1 MMGKRVKKNKFLNA
15 VTNIG
20 TWIANFFYLQLFW
33 IIYSVKGLIVLGI
46 FPATFAAVQVIYKW
60 FESMEFDFSIHETFQ
75 DAYRDSYKQANI
87 VGYISLLVVA
97 ILYVDLRVSNV
108 FIQSIFLHTMLL
120 FFSFAV
126 LSVGMYLFTVMSRYE
141 YSVKNVFKQSFFVA
155 LATPI
160 NTLAAGVALVL
171 SVALLSN
178 YLFLAIFFGV
188 PILLMPI
195 VWFTYSG
202 LLAAEGKKASTD

>member
-1 MMGKRVKKNKFLNA
+1 MNNRVKKNKFLNA

-33 IIYSVKGLIVLGI
+33 ILYSVKGLLVLGI

-60 FESMEFDFSIHETFQ
+60 FENMEFDFSIHETFK
-75 DAYRDSYKQANI
+75 ASYNEGFKRANI

-97 ILYVDLRVSNV
+97 ILYVDLRISNV

-126 LSVGMYLFTVMSRYE
+126 LSVGLYLFTVMSRYE
-141 YSVKNVFKQSFFVA
+141 YSVKHIFKQSFFVA

-160 NTLAAGVALVL
+160 NTLAAGVALIL
-171 SVALLSN
+171 AVALLSN
-178 YLFLAIFFGV
+178 FLFLAVFFGV
-188 PILLMPI
+188 PIILMPI

-202 LLAAEGKKASTD
+202 ILAAESKKASVE

>member
-1 MMGKRVKKNKFLNA
+1 MNNRVKKNKFLNA

-20 TWIANFFYLQLFW
+20 TWIANLFYLQLFW
-33 IIYSVKGLIVLGI
+33 VIYSVKGLLVLGI
-46 FPATFAAVQVIYKW
+46 FPATLAAVQVIYKW
-60 FESMEFDFSIHETFQ
+60 FESMEFDFSIHETFKS
-75 DAYRDSYKQANI
+75 SYKEGFKRANI
-87 VGYISLLVVA
+87 VGYISLLVVG
-97 ILYVDLRVSNV
+97 ILYVDLRISNV

-126 LSVGMYLFTVMSRYE
+126 LSVGLYLFTVMSRYE
-141 YSVKNVFKQSFFVA
+141 YSVKHIFKQSFFVA

-160 NTLAAGVALVL
+160 NTLAAGIGLVL

-178 YLFLAIFFGV
+178 FLFLAIFFGV
-188 PILLMPI
+188 PIILMPI

-202 LLAAEGKKASTD
+202 LLAAESKKGSVE